1 MAPEE
6 AVCLADLGLSCRR
19 SHASAMSASASTFLP
34 SAPECVSLEAGSHRC
49 EQHESKQLTDRM
61 LRLALF
67 LFPGNHLGAWRLPE
81 AIPEFDVGIEHY
93 VRAAQLAEEAKLD
106 AIFFEDQAAI
116 PRSNDILKGNS
127 YGAAHPRAIH
137 FDPMM
142 LLPALAM
149 TTKHLGLAATSTAS
163 FNEPYN
169 VLAGSHRSI
178 SSATDA
184 PGGIW

>member
-1 MAPEE
+1 
-6 AVCLADLGLSCRR
+6 
-19 SHASAMSASASTFLP
+19 
-34 SAPECVSLEAGSHRC
+34 
-49 EQHESKQLTDRM
+49 M

-67 LFPGNHLGAWRLPE
+67 LFPGHHLGAWRLPE

-116 PRSNDILKGNS
+116 PRANDILKGDT

-149 TTKHLGLAATSTAS
+149 TTKYLRPCLDIHGHVQRALQRGPPVCIDRLYLQRARRLE
-163 FNEPYN
+163 FGD
-169 VLAGSHRSI
+169 LLQ
-178 SSATDA
+178 
-184 PGGIW
+184 